1 MKKRIIVISM
11 IIATIFTLVGCSDS
25 GKEDNQEILKVE
37 DVFISQPNNT
47 YCRKDSNGTLH
58 SSDDAILI
66 SSYNDYQCISTNTE
80 FDEETGKYT
89 CTVEFK
95 KIIE

>member
-1 MKKRIIVISM
+1 M
-11 IIATIFTLVGCSDS
+11 IIATIFTLTGCGS
-25 GKEDNQEILKVE
+25 KEDNKEVLKVE
-37 DVFISQPNNT
+37 DVFVSQPDGT
-47 YCRKDSNGTLH
+47 YYRKDSNGNIH

-89 CTVEFK
+89 CTIEFK